1 MARMC
6 ILLQDTCSGDSGGPL
21 WTNSKKKDS
30 KVWILSDTWL
40 YLTRDAAGNPILGVP
55 GRFSATRSQENII
68 CLSLIPCFPDTITRV
83 PQGRGGGTR
92 GGGSSPCSFS
102 VYSPEKRILI
112 SGKNKGRDCWAN
124 QSWPTSLW
132 QNESSCYLYA
142 DQSPFKMDKDYN
154 HQLFTNFI
162 YQKWCHAF
170 LVCSLDKCNNSI
182 LYSLAI
188 KCFEFCFIS
197 LVTVVYRIGVS
208 IISFSYSRLDH
219 QEYII
224 DYFVSPGCLSIPV
237 F

>member
-1 MARMC
+1 M
-6 ILLQDTCSGDSGGPL
+6 
-21 WTNSKKKDS
+21 
-30 KVWILSDTWL
+30 
-40 YLTRDAAGNPILGVP
+40 YL
-55 GRFSATRSQENII
+55 
-68 CLSLIPCFPDTITRV
+68 
-83 PQGRGGGTR
+83 
-92 GGGSSPCSFS
+92 FS
-102 VYSPEKRILI
+102 VYGPEKRILI
-112 SGKNKGRDCWAN
+112 SGKNKGCHCWADK
-124 QSWPTSLW
+124 SWPTSLW

-197 LVTVVYRIGVS
+197 MV
-208 IISFSYSRLDH
+208 IIIYKIHSYSRLGH

-224 DYFVSPGCLSIPV
+224 EYVFCLTRLLIYSCLLKR
-237 F
+237 